1 MGASPG
7 PPAFPHEAL
16 DLVTTRILARRR
28 LATSPPRRHVTPQ
41 RGLSRPLLEELGARA
56 YALQQRLGALGR
68 IYVLGAVVLA
78 LTVAYLAV
86 SATATQTSYELGQL
100 QEQNHRLSA
109 EQDQLRYRE
118 ATLHT
123 PSRVDDAARRQAL
136 ARPRSYTYVHGEQ
149 ATINLNAP
157 IGQGRPD
164 ERPLWQQILGGVTYR
179 ITGTTLPGGTRGS

>member
-1 MGASPG
+1 M
-7 PPAFPHEAL
+7 
-16 DLVTTRILARRR
+16 VTTRILARRR
-28 LATSPPRRHVTPQ
+28 LATNPPRRHSTPQ
-41 RGLSRPLLEELGARA
+41 RGISRPLLEELGARA

-68 IYVLGAVVLA
+68 IYVLGAVLLA

-109 EQDQLRYRE
+109 ERDQLRYRE

-123 PSRVDDAARRQAL
+123 PSRVDDAARRQGL
-136 ARPRSYTYVHGEQ
+136 SRPRGFTYAHGER
-149 ATINLNAP
+149 ATVDLNAP

-164 ERPLWQQILGGVTYR
+164 ERPLWQQLLGGVVVR
-179 ITGTTLPGGTRGS
+179 VTGTTLPGGARGS